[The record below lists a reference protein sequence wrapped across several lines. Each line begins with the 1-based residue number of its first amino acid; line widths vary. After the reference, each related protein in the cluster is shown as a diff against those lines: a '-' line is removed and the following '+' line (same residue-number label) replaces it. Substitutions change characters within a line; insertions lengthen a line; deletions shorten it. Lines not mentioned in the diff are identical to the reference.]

1 MRKVAFLLILL
12 ISLYLP
18 IFPSVIIANR
28 GLFHCVIIPTRAL
41 YFLGIMSFNET
52 NNITAPVLISPEN
65 ACIAEEHQPI
75 TFKWTNISEAK
86 NYTLQIDMSRHFNTS
101 YLIEVAG
108 LNTTEYTLKSGLSFG
123 LWYWCVCAIFEDGQK
138 ICSEIRNIIVI
149 PPAPI
154 LIHPKNSC
162 TIEEYHPII
171 FRWTDVNGVK
181 NYTLQIDTTK
191 YFNSSELIEIRG
203 INGTEYTLGGGLSFG
218 LWYWRVCAIF
228 EDGQVAYSE
237 IRCIKVIPERE
248 IPQPSSFWEDL
259 IFGWGIAISI
269 LIYFL
274 ASLWI
279 SDYFGRRARRCEMR
293 QNEKY
298 LP

>member
-1 MRKVAFLLILL
+1 MRKAAFLLILL
-12 ISLYLP
+12 TSLYSL
-18 IFPSVIIANR
+18 ILPSVIIANR
-28 GLFHCVIIPTRAL
+28 GLFHYVIIPTRAL
-41 YFLGIMSFNET
+41 YFLGSMSSNKT
-52 NNITAPVLISPEN
+52 DNITAPVLISPEN
-65 ACIAEEHQPI
+65 ACIVEEYRPI
-75 TFKWTNISEAK
+75 TFKWTNVSKAK

-101 YLIEVAG
+101 YFIEVAG

-123 LWYWCVCAIFEDGQK
+123 LWYWRVYAIFEDGQR
-138 ICSEIRNIIVI
+138 ICSEIRNIIVT

-154 LIHPKNSC
+154 LKHPRNSC

-171 FRWTDVNGVK
+171 FRWTNVSGVE

-203 INGTEYTLGGGLSFG
+203 INGTEYTLEEGLSFG

-228 EDGQVAYSE
+228 RSEQVVHSE
-237 IRCIKVIPERE
+237 IRCIKVTPERE

-279 SDYFGRRARRCEMR
+279 SDYFGRRDRRTEMQ

-298 LP
+298 LS